1 MMRRPRK
8 IVAGTLVVLGIVLMV
23 LGPETGGGAVLI
35 ALGVIIEVVGIV
47 LENRFVDTDEQFE
60 LKP

>member
-47 LENRFVDTDEQFE
+47 LEKRG
-60 LKP
+60 